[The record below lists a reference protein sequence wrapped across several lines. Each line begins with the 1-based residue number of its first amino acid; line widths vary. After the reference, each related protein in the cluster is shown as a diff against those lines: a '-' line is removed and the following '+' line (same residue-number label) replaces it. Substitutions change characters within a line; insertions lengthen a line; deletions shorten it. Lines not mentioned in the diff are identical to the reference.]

1 MALGQ
6 YLFGVFDGSSLGDYW
21 DDAEG
26 VSTFLIE
33 LASPDSFRGS
43 CSSLWYVC
51 GPGITSNKS
60 SDCASWFLLP
70 SYSAT

>member
-6 YLFGVFDGSSLGDYW
+6 YFSRVPDGSGLGDYW

-26 VSTFLIE
+26 VSAFL
-33 LASPDSFRGS
+33 LGPASLDSSRGSYSSPWYARGPDS
-43 CSSLWYVC
+43 
-51 GPGITSNKS
+51 ISNKS
-60 SDCASWFLLP
+60 SDCALWTLPP